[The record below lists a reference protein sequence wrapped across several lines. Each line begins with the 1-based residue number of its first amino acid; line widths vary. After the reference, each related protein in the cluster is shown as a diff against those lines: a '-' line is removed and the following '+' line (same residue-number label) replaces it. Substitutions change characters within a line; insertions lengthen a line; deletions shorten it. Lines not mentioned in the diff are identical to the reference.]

1 MYQAMLSAIR
11 PEAVQSIFAIAFGF
25 GVAGLCASCYR
36 LFRMHFPSFRL
47 LEVGPMPARFAVV
60 PLLVFSAPF
69 LIMRNTLRGHRYER
83 RRAAFVM
90 VATVIASLWSLMS
103 GTALVA

>member
-25 GVAGLCASCYR
+25 GVAGLCASGYR

-47 LEVGPMPARFAVV
+47 LEVGPMPARFAVAEGDIQMNSV
-60 PLLVFSAPF
+60 IIDVDESTGHARS
-69 LIMRNTLRGHRYER
+69 IERLRLR
-83 RRAAFVM
+83 
-90 VATVIASLWSLMS
+90 LD
-103 GTALVA
+103 